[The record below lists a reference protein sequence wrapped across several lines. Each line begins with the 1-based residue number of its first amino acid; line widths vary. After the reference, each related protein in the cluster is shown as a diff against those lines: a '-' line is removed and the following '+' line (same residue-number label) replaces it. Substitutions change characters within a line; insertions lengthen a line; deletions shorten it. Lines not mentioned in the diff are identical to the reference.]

1 MTAARPAVLLKT
13 TSTFPAEEFRKLSI
27 EGLLEAPLRE
37 GWGVLP
43 NTHRRVLEV
52 LRDVGARD
60 LSTGRLY
67 EGHVN
72 ALMLVQKYGDV
83 QAAKLDLQDG
93 RLFGVWNTDAMDG
106 VKACLHDVFR
116 LSGRKAFASGAGSL
130 TRPIVTAEL
139 ESGGRQMFLLPMES
153 TVHTVDFDS
162 WQPMGMKGSDSFTVD
177 FNGAKVATGSMLGSV
192 NDYYL
197 QPAFSGGAIR
207 FAAVHL
213 GGAERLAKDFV
224 VWLQKQNR
232 TEDPY
237 QQARAGEIEIAIT
250 SGRQWI
256 ASAARE
262 AELNYCATDEP
273 GIGSMM
279 QVANMTRLAIE
290 RICLDVME
298 LVTRGIGAR
307 GLLGPSPFENR
318 LRDLAMYLRQPAP
331 DQALAAVGQR
341 ALLRV

>member
-13 TSTFPAEEFRKLSI
+13 TSTFPAEEFRKLSA

-37 GWGVLP
+37 GWGALP
-43 NTHRRVLEV
+43 NTHGRVLDI

-72 ALMLVQKYGDV
+72 ALMLIAKYGDV
-83 QAAKLDLQDG
+83 QAARLDLQEG
-93 RLFGVWNTDAMDG
+93 RIFGVWNTDALDG
-106 VKACLHDVFR
+106 VRARLHNVFH

-153 TVHTVDFDS
+153 TAHSVDFDS
-162 WQPMGMKGSDSFTVD
+162 WQPMGMKGSDSFTVN
-177 FNGAKVATGSMLGSV
+177 FTGAEVAGGTLLGSV
-192 NDYYL
+192 GDYYR

-207 FAAVHL
+207 FAAVQL

-262 AELNYCATDEP
+262 AELNFNAVDEP
-273 GIGSMM
+273 GIGRMI

-307 GLLGPSPFENR
+307 GLLGPSSFEKQ

-331 DQALAAVGQR
+331 DEALAAVGRR
-341 ALLRV
+341 ALRRA